1 MAASSGA
8 VQRRRLVLVLRWGGW
23 LPFGLLLLAGCSLLS
38 APSGRAPCLDGG
50 SACAAAAAPAG
61 MRQVFKGQRMVRS
74 QWVERRNRESGAPD
88 IGLRSQWQPITVR
101 R

>member
-1 MAASSGA
+1 
-8 VQRRRLVLVLRWGGW
+8 
-23 LPFGLLLLAGCSLLS
+23 
-38 APSGRAPCLDGG
+38 
-50 SACAAAAAPAG
+50 

-88 IGLRSQWQPITVR
+88 IGLRSEWQPITVR